1 MLKTYIEKFI
11 DTIIDI
17 MGYEQLLIL
26 GLALLLGIIVSVIKW
41 TLIIYFLRGG
51 RKWE

>member
-26 GLALLLGIIVSVIKW
+26 GLALLLGVILSVIKW
-41 TLIIYFLRGG
+41 TLIINFLRGG
-51 RKWE
+51 RK

>member
-1 MLKTYIEKFI
+1 MIKLLN
-11 DTIIDI
+11 DI

-26 GLALLLGIIVSVIKW
+26 GLALLLGVILSVIKW
-41 TLIIYFLRGG
+41 TLIINFLRGG

>member
-17 MGYEQLLIL
+17 MGYEQLILL
-26 GLALLLGIIVSVIKW
+26 GLALLLGVILSVIKW
-41 TLIIYFLRGG
+41 TIIINFLRG
-51 RKWE
+51 RR

>member
-26 GLALLLGIIVSVIKW
+26 GLALLLGIILSVIKW
-41 TLIIYFLRGG
+41 TIIINFLRG
-51 RKWE
+51 RR

>member
-26 GLALLLGIIVSVIKW
+26 GLALLLGVIVSVIKW
-41 TLIIYFLRGG
+41 TLIINFLRGG
-51 RKWE
+51 RK

>member
-17 MGYEQLLIL
+17 MGYEQLLLL

-41 TLIIYFLRGG
+41 TLIIYFLRG
-51 RKWE
+51 RR

>member
-41 TLIIYFLRGG
+41 TLIIKFLRR
-51 RKWE
+51 RK